1 MQVTI
6 HLGEFLSFEQEMLLY
21 ISCLPVD
28 YRIEDE
34 NDDERSDDVQENIG
48 PKTINIDIPEVHS
61 ITG

>member
-6 HLGEFLSFEQEMLLY
+6 HLGEFLSFKQEMLLY

-34 NDDERSDDVQENIG
+34 NDDERSDDVQENVC
-48 PKTINIDIPEVHS
+48 PQTINIDIPEVHS

>member
-1 MQVTI
+1 
-6 HLGEFLSFEQEMLLY
+6 MLLN

-48 PKTINIDIPEVHS
+48 PQTINIDIPEVHS